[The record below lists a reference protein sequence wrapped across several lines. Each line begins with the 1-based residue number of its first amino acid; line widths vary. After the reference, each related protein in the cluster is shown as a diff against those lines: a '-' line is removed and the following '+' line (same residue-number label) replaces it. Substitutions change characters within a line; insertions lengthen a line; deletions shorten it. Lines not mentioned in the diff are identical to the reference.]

1 MATASKAANSQGIH
15 PEERFAS
22 LNPMNEA
29 LQLSPVVEG
38 RVEPY
43 ELVELFYGSSTVS
56 PANHTSHLSPR
67 SAGTSSPEV
76 MQVLEQVSKDKQLPD
91 SYTCEVCG
99 RNFKEAS
106 HFTKHKRGALC
117 RKLAQRMAKKSKKK
131 KSSTGQ
137 ELSDRRNKQVLLH
150 KPYQCNVCGAKF
162 CDKVNVELHLERQ
175 HNSQQQL
182 WVEVAKN
189 GGFSCAECD
198 RWFKDKGN
206 LVEHQRQHM
215 ASYLQHNNRLNN
227 SEERVIVSDRA
238 VLQQPQGT
246 TVVYY
251 HDPLQQV
258 QTYSQQPQ
266 PPPPPHLPPPPVPP
280 APPPMAHTHS
290 NMTSV
295 LHTPQLPAGTIF
307 QTSHTNMQP
316 PPTPSQ
322 SPLPNMSPL
331 GVVDNVAKGL
341 KNNKTDKLAS
351 NSKWNICGDCGHKF
365 VDPMNLELH
374 IQRKHPDSYM
384 IETVNL
390 GGGTI
395 LYKTNNT
402 RSDVQCLITPNNTNN
417 PDIKQSKVNSQTFD
431 CILCGYKATS
441 KSYILYH
448 LQNVHDTNNANF
460 IHVLETLESGK
471 KGSRVPKGRKG
482 QQDPLL
488 REQRHSCEA
497 CGEVFLSK
505 AELIRHRIKDK
516 QYMCGVCC
524 HASCSQQQVTTH
536 MATHHPVNGNSR
548 ANVSGPLVCWICGA
562 VSSSAPTL
570 DDHLLTHGAITAECV
585 SCGERA
591 ERLGTLIPH
600 VAVHLPQQSTDIRL
614 TVSRLGHSPTVH
626 TLEVAVD
633 GTITIAITSPT
644 VSGNVQVTEEPSRVA
659 PAYAC
664 SECGACLAGAAQL
677 EAHLQLHQSN
687 GTVTAH
693 SAVSSVNSSGTFS
706 NTTTTVASEPS
717 MQSPPSV
724 SGISVGG
731 IGRVPGSFEF
741 RCEECGFW
749 RQDSEPVMR
758 HIQAVHM
765 SGNMLHSVK
774 LQSGLVQ
781 IHPIHVVTPISSLSA
796 Q

>member
-1 MATASKAANSQGIH
+1 MATATKATNGAVIH
-15 PEERFAS
+15 SDARFAS
-22 LNPMNEA
+22 LNSMTDP
-29 LQLSPVVEG
+29 LHLWPGVES

-43 ELVELFYGSSTVS
+43 EVVELYYGSSTAS
-56 PANHTSHLSPR
+56 PATHASQLSPR

-76 MQVLEQVSKDKQLPD
+76 MQVIEQTVKEKLHPD
-91 SYTCEVCG
+91 FYTCEVCG

-117 RKLAQRMAKKSKKK
+117 RKLAQRMAKKNKKK
-131 KSSTGQ
+131 KALGNQDST
-137 ELSDRRNKQVLLH
+137 DKRNKQRNLH

-175 HNSQQQL
+175 HNSRQQL
-182 WVEVAKN
+182 WVEVAKS

-198 RWFKDKGN
+198 RCFQDKGE
-206 LVEHQRQHM
+206 LTEHQRQHM
-215 ASYLQHNNRLNN
+215 ATYLHHTERLNHGAEAQN
-227 SEERVIVSDRA
+227 
-238 VLQQPQGT
+238 T

-258 QTYSQQPQ
+258 QAYGQQPQ
-266 PPPPPHLPPPPVPP
+266 QPQHLPPPP
-280 APPPMAHTHS
+280 APPPMAHMHT
-290 NMTSV
+290 NMTTI
-295 LHTPQLPAGTIF
+295 LHTPQLPPASLIPVS
-307 QTSHTNMQP
+307 QPNNSQP
-316 PPTPSQ
+316 PLSTHSTLSSMPSI
-322 SPLPNMSPL
+322 
-331 GVVDNVAKGL
+331 GIVDSVTKGL
-341 KNNKTDKLAS
+341 KNSKTDRLAA

-384 IETVNL
+384 IETINL

-402 RSDVQCLITPNNTNN
+402 RSDVQCLITQTGSANSDLKLNKAN
-417 PDIKQSKVNSQTFD
+417 PQTFD

-441 KSYILYH
+441 KNYILYH
-448 LQNVHDTNNANF
+448 LQNIHSTSNTDF

-471 KGSRVPKGRKG
+471 KGVRGIKGRKG
-482 QQDPLL
+482 SQDPLL
-488 REQRHSCEA
+488 REQRHVCDA

-536 MATHHPVNGNSR
+536 MATHHPHHHPS
-548 ANVSGPLVCWICGA
+548 VSGGLSCWICGSIS
-562 VSSSAPTL
+562 VSASIL
-570 DDHLLTHGAITAECV
+570 DEHLVTHGKISAVCV
-585 SCGERA
+585 SCGEGGD
-591 ERLGTLIPH
+591 RLGALLPH
-600 VAVHLPQQSTDIRL
+600 VGVHLPRQSTRIRL
-614 TVSRLGHSPTVH
+614 TVDRPGQPPSSH

-633 GTITIAITSPT
+633 GTIHSGLNVNRTSP
-644 VSGNVQVTEEPSRVA
+644 VSVEAVPTRIA

-677 EAHLQLHQSN
+677 EAHLQLHQINSVA
-687 GTVTAH
+687 TSQA
-693 SAVSSVNSSGTFS
+693 AVSSSNNSGTFTS
-706 NTTTTVASEPS
+706 TTATMVPVTSS
-717 MQSPPSV
+717 MQSAIGASV
-724 SGISVGG
+724 DCVF
-731 IGRVPGSFEF
+731 RVPGSFEF

-749 RQDSEPVMR
+749 REDSEPVMR

-781 IHPIHVVTPISSLSA
+781 IHPIHVVTPISSLS
-796 Q
+796 

>member
-1 MATASKAANSQGIH
+1 MAAATKTTSGTVVH
-15 PEERFAS
+15 PDTRFTS
-22 LNPMNEA
+22 LSSLTDP
-29 LQLSPVVEG
+29 LQLSPAVEG

-43 ELVELFYGSSTVS
+43 ELVELFYGSNTTS
-56 PANHTSHLSPR
+56 PATHASQLSPR
-67 SAGTSSPEV
+67 SAGTSSPEI
-76 MQVLEQVSKDKQLPD
+76 MQVIEQAVKEKLHPD

-99 RNFKEAS
+99 RNFREAS

-117 RKLAQRMAKKSKKK
+117 RKLAQRMAKKTKKK
-131 KSSTGQ
+131 KGSGNQDST
-137 ELSDRRNKQVLLH
+137 EKRSKQTILH

-175 HNSQQQL
+175 HNSRQQL
-182 WVEVAKN
+182 WVEIAKN

-198 RWFKDKGN
+198 RWFQDKGE

-215 ASYLQHNNRLNN
+215 ATYLHHTERLNHGG
-227 SEERVIVSDRA
+227 E
-238 VLQQPQGT
+238 PQSA

-258 QTYSQQPQ
+258 QTYGQQTQPP
-266 PPPPPHLPPPPVPP
+266 PPPPPHLPPP
-280 APPPMAHTHS
+280 APPPMAHMHT
-290 NMTSV
+290 NMTTI
-295 LHTPQLPAGTIF
+295 LHTPQLAPSLIPVT
-307 QTSHTNMQP
+307 QPSNSQP
-316 PPTPSQ
+316 PLSTLPGIPSI
-322 SPLPNMSPL
+322 
-331 GVVDNVAKGL
+331 GVIESVAKGL
-341 KNNKTDKLAS
+341 KNNKTDRLPA

-384 IETVNL
+384 IETINL

-402 RSDVQCLITPNNTNN
+402 RSDVQCLITQNGTNSDLKSNKTN
-417 PDIKQSKVNSQTFD
+417 PQTFE

-441 KSYILYH
+441 KNYILFH
-448 LQNVHDTNNANF
+448 LQNIHSTSNTEF
-460 IHVLETLESGK
+460 IHILETLESGK
-471 KGSRVPKGRKG
+471 KGARGLKGRKG
-482 QQDPLL
+482 AQDPLL
-488 REQRHSCEA
+488 REQRHVCNA

-536 MATHHPVNGNSR
+536 MATHHPHHHPS
-548 ANVSGPLVCWICGA
+548 VSGGLSCWICGCIS
-562 VSSSAPTL
+562 VSAASL
-570 DDHLLTHGAITAECV
+570 DDHLGTHGTITAECV
-585 SCGERA
+585 SCGECGV
-591 ERLGTLIPH
+591 RLGALLPH
-600 VAVHLPQQSTDIRL
+600 VGVHLPRQSTRIRL
-614 TVSRLGHSPTVH
+614 TVSRPGQPSSSH
-626 TLEVAVD
+626 TFEVAVD
-633 GTITIAITSPT
+633 GTIHSGLNLNRTSPISVEAVPT
-644 VSGNVQVTEEPSRVA
+644 RIA

-677 EAHLQLHQSN
+677 EAHLQLHQLN
-687 GTVTAH
+687 TVVTTQA
-693 SAVSSVNSSGTFS
+693 AVSSSNNSGTFTS
-706 NTTTTVASEPS
+706 TIATMVP
-717 MQSPPSV
+717 V
-724 SGISVGG
+724 SSSLPQVTGTSVGDVC
-731 IGRVPGSFEF
+731 RVPGSFEF

-749 RQDSEPVMR
+749 RQESEPVMR

-781 IHPIHVVTPISSLSA
+781 IHPIHVVTPISSLSS

>member
-1 MATASKAANSQGIH
+1 MAFPPSRILNSARTAQCG
-15 PEERFAS
+15 
-22 LNPMNEA
+22 
-29 LQLSPVVEG
+29 G
-38 RVEPY
+38 
-43 ELVELFYGSSTVS
+43 GS
-56 PANHTSHLSPR
+56 PARTAFVYFLSTHDPR
-67 SAGTSSPEV
+67 SSVSFSSHKRPFL
-76 MQVLEQVSKDKQLPD
+76 MTVLEQVSKDKQLPD

-227 SEERVIVSDRA
+227 GEERLIVSDRA

-266 PPPPPHLPPPPVPP
+266 PAPPPHLPPPPPPP

-295 LHTPQLPAGTIF
+295 LHTPQLPPGTIF
-307 QTSHTNMQP
+307 QTSHTNLQPP

-331 GVVDNVAKGL
+331 GAVDNVAKGL
-341 KNNKTDKLAS
+341 KNNKTDRLTS

-384 IETVNL
+384 IETINL

-402 RSDVQCLITPNNTNN
+402 RSDVQCLITPNNTSN
-417 PDIKQSKVNSQTFD
+417 PDVKQSKVNPQTFD

-471 KGSRVPKGRKG
+471 KGARGPKGRKG

-497 CGEVFLSK
+497 CSEVFLSK

-524 HASCSQQQVTTH
+524 HSSCSQQQVTAH

-548 ANVSGPLVCWICGA
+548 TTVSGPLVCWICGA

-570 DDHLLTHGAITAECV
+570 DDHLLTHGVITAECV

-614 TVSRLGHSPTVH
+614 TVSRLGQSPTVH

-633 GTITIAITSPT
+633 GTITIAINSPAV
-644 VSGNVQVTEEPSRVA
+644 VSEEPSRIA

-687 GTVTAH
+687 GTVTTH

-706 NTTTTVASEPS
+706 NTTATIASEQS